1 MNTDDTKTRIP
12 CVCVRGP
19 DGVTR
24 AGDPLALWGRARGG
38 CAGSKPSWRVWGC
51 LALVCLFA
59 GRGAGQ
65 GIPEPDLVMYG
76 AVLNVTSNANLRLG
90 YGALTW
96 VFQPVGGG
104 PAITASGTLT
114 NINNQFS
121 YILRIPCETPVP
133 GFSVSS
139 NTIQLSSTSITYDR
153 SQVRWNTNLL
163 AFAQP
168 SLSTTTFSATDR
180 GRIERVDLTVSVP
193 IVIDFNGFPVDWELS
208 YFGRTGIDAN
218 ADPDG
223 DGLSNFAEYRAGT
236 APNEPGSGLRFTKLT
251 PVQGGIQL
259 QWLSASYKTYAVQR
273 STSPAG
279 SYLDFQTGITATA
292 PTNTWLDATALGTE
306 RYYYRLRLDDALSVP
321 TAPSMRFVSIRAD
334 VQGGIRVDW
343 LSAPDQVY
351 ALQRSSNL
359 SAGFVD
365 LATGIAATPP
375 SNSYRDAT
383 ATGRG
388 PYFYRLRL
396 DNGAVSPPATF
407 KFVNIQADPLG
418 GLHLGWLS
426 VTNQSYTLQR
436 SSNLKTGFADIST
449 SLVATPPTNSFRD
462 SNATGSG
469 PYYYRLVLEP

>member
-1 MNTDDTKTRIP
+1 MNMRDGERHNSGVSVQPIGRMIRAGRPATP
-12 CVCVRGP
+12 RGP
-19 DGVTR
+19 PGWRR
-24 AGDPLALWGRARGG
+24 AP
-38 CAGSKPSWRVWGC
+38 AGSSLKVLGC
-51 LALVCLFA
+51 IAIVCLMA
-59 GRGAGQ
+59 SSGAGQ

-76 AVLNVTSNANLRLG
+76 TVLNVRSNANLRLG

-104 PAITASGTLT
+104 STITASGTLT

-133 GFSVSS
+133 GYSVSS
-139 NTIQLSSTSITYDR
+139 NTIQLSSTSIAYDR
-153 SQVRWNTNLL
+153 AQVRWSTNLL

-180 GRIERVDLTVSVP
+180 GRIERVDLTVSLP
-193 IVIDFNGFPVDWELS
+193 IVIDFNGLPVDWELS
-208 YFGRTGIDAN
+208 YFGRTGIDPN

-223 DGLSNFAEYRAGT
+223 DGLSNFAEYRAGSD
-236 APNEPGSGLRFTKLT
+236 PNDPASGLRFTEIA
-251 PVQGGIQL
+251 PVQGGTQL
-259 QWLSASYKTYAVQR
+259 QWLSAGYKTYALQR

-279 SYLDFQTGITATA
+279 GYLDIQTGITATA
-292 PTNTWLDATALGTE
+292 PTNTWLDATALGPE
-306 RYYYRLRLDDALSVP
+306 PYYYRLRLDDALSVP
-321 TAPSMRFVSIRAD
+321 TASPFRFVSIKAD

-343 LSAPDQVY
+343 FSSSDQVY

-359 SAGFVD
+359 STGFVD

-375 SNSYRDAT
+375 SNSYRDVT
-383 ATGRG
+383 ATGHD

-396 DNGAVSPPATF
+396 DSGAVSPPVMF
-407 KFVNIQADPLG
+407 KFVNIQADTLG

-436 SSNLKTGFADIST
+436 SSNLNTGFAGIST
-449 SLVATPPTNSFRD
+449 HLVATPPTNSFRD
-462 SNATGSG
+462 GTATGSG
-469 PYYYRLVLEP
+469 PYYYRLLLEQ